1 MSKDRKT
8 IIAVDFDGTLCENA
22 YPRIGE
28 PRVAMIDFLKN
39 AQRKNGPDAC
49 KIILW
54 TCRTGDLLDEAV
66 EWCKTMGLKFD
77 AVNEN
82 LPEIIEEFGDDSRK
96 IYADIYIDD
105 RICNEYDLLNHLIRY
120 SSTLNEEKTQ
130 SSLTY
135 YNRQRQGKM
144 HV

>member
-8 IIAVDFDGTLCENA
+8 IIAVDFDGTLCINE

-28 PRVAMIDFLKN
+28 PMETMIDFLKLAHSRHDPN
-39 AQRKNGPDAC
+39 SC

-54 TCRTGDLLDEAV
+54 TCRTGDLLSEAV

-82 LPEIIEEFGDDSRK
+82 LPEIVEEFGGDSRK

-105 RICNEYDLLNHLIRY
+105 RNCNDLHALYRLIRY
-120 SSTLNEEKTQ
+120 GSGISDKQMQAALAYVNWCQ
-130 SSLTY
+130 
-135 YNRQRQGKM
+135 
-144 HV
+144 

>member
-8 IIAVDFDGTLCENA
+8 IIAVDFDGTLCINE

-28 PRVAMIDFLKN
+28 PMEIMIDFLKLAHN
-39 AQRKNGPDAC
+39 RHDPNAC

-54 TCRTGDLLDEAV
+54 PCRTGDLLTEAV

-82 LPEIIEEFGDDSRK
+82 LPEIIEEFGGDSRK
-96 IYADIYIDD
+96 IYADVYIDD
-105 RICNEYDLLNHLIRY
+105 RNCNDIHALYRLIRY
-120 SSTLNEEKTQ
+120 GSCISDKQMQAALAYMNWCQ
-130 SSLTY
+130 
-135 YNRQRQGKM
+135 
-144 HV
+144 

>member
-8 IIAVDFDGTLCENA
+8 IIAVDFDGTLCINE

-28 PRVAMIDFLKN
+28 PMETMIDFLKLAHSRHDPN
-39 AQRKNGPDAC
+39 SC

-54 TCRTGDLLDEAV
+54 TCRTGDLLSE
-66 EWCKTMGLKFD
+66 

-82 LPEIIEEFGDDSRK
+82 LPEIVEKFGGDSRK

-105 RICNEYDLLNHLIRY
+105 RNCNDLHVLYRLIRY
-120 SSTLNEEKTQ
+120 GSGISDKQIQAALAYVNWCQ
-130 SSLTY
+130 
-135 YNRQRQGKM
+135 
-144 HV
+144 